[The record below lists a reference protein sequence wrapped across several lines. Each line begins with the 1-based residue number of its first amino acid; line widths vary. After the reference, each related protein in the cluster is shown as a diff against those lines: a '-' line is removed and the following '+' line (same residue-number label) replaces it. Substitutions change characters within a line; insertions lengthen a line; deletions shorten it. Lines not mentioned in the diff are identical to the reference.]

1 MSEVKTFKTGP
12 WELDYM
18 PADGARLSRLT
29 FEGHDLLTTAPAD
42 FRPPQADYGKYEL
55 RPVFG
60 YDDCFPSIRACEH
73 PQQPGVQVADH
84 GEVCWLQWDITASDN
99 RLDFNVASK
108 VHPGISFRRSVIF
121 TEDCLTWEI
130 EVTNDSAAD
139 FAFIHV
145 IHPLMPPT
153 KITSIKLPD
162 FAKVTSEMQEGIE
175 LPCKTGE
182 ELAAHL
188 MSQPNGSADFM
199 LVKDVKAGEVVLGF
213 EGGFSLAL
221 EYDPKML
228 PVLGIWWNRK
238 GYPAEDGIQR
248 SECAFEPLPSYTSS
262 LNEAIKGKHL
272 WVGAGKSKKW
282 QLHWRILR

>member
-12 WELDYM
+12 WEVDYM
-18 PADGARLSRLT
+18 PNDGARLSRLT

-42 FRPPQADYGKYEL
+42 FRAPQADYGDYEL

-60 YDDCFPSIRACEH
+60 YDDCFPSIRPCEH

-84 GEVCWLQWDITASDN
+84 GEVCWLDWDITTGEN
-99 RLDFNVASK
+99 RLDCNVASK

-121 TEDCLTWEI
+121 ADDCITWDI
-130 EVTNDSAAD
+130 EVTNASDAD

-153 KITSIKLPD
+153 KITSLKLPD
-162 FAKVTSEMQEGIE
+162 FAAAVSEMQGGIE
-175 LPCKTGE
+175 LPAKNGAD
-182 ELAAHL
+182 LASYI
-188 MSQPNGSADFM
+188 MSQPIGSADFM
-199 LVKDVKAGEVVLGF
+199 LLKDVKAGLVEIGF
-213 EGGFSLAL
+213 EGGFTLAL
-221 EYDPKML
+221 EYDAEML

-238 GYPAEDGIQR
+238 GYPAEEGIER
-248 SECAFEPLPSYTSS
+248 SECAFEPIPSYTSS

-272 WVGAGKSKKW
+272 WVGAGKSKNW
-282 QLHWRILR
+282 QLNWRILR